1 MEKNPEQ
8 AYIIIEE
15 AAELIDVEV
24 FHYEI
29 DIENVYGEEIYNEH
43 KKEWEDFKRMIKPI
57 LQISSALRLMMELN
71 RKKNISMNPLVKV
84 LIIILDK
91 QWVNS
96 IKYQSV

>member
-24 FHYEI
+24 FHYGI

-43 KKEWEDFKRMIKPI
+43 KKNGKI
-57 LQISSALRLMMELN
+57 LRE
-71 RKKNISMNPLVKV
+71 
-84 LIIILDK
+84 
-91 QWVNS
+91 
-96 IKYQSV
+96 